1 MSETTEIAAAASPDA
16 PTNAPTDADAARLF
30 ALVREMAEEQHPHRK
45 GTLAVEGR
53 TTLDI
58 DLALDSLG
66 RMELLGRIEQAFGRD
81 IGEAAMASAATAGDL
96 VRALAAAPAARQSG
110 PAPAART
117 VRPERAAVPV
127 EATTL
132 LEVLEWHADR
142 NGNRVHVRFLAS
154 DSETQTLEY
163 ADLHAAAAEVASG
176 LQHAGLSPGEAVGIM
191 LPTSLEF
198 FYAFFGIQMAGGIPV
213 PIYPPARANQIED
226 HLRRHADI
234 LDNAGCVFL
243 VTVPAA
249 KGPARFLRTHT
260 RGMRDVVTV
269 AELRENAHGGPRPVL
284 RGEDLAFLQYTSGS
298 TGNPKGVMLTH
309 ANLLANIRAMGEPFH
324 ISPAGDVFVSWL
336 PLYHDMGLIGA
347 WMCSLYYAMPL
358 VLMSPLRFLTR
369 PERWLR
375 AIQDYRGTISASPNF
390 GYELARARIKDEV
403 LDGLDLSSW
412 RVSVNGAEA
421 VLPSTLDGFYQRF
434 ARCGLAPTVLR
445 PVYGLAENSVGLAFP
460 AMERAPRIDRIRR
473 AEFSRSGRA
482 EPATANDD
490 DVLEFPACGQPIP
503 RHEIRVVDPQGREV
517 ADRQEGLIEFRGPSS
532 TQGYFRNAEATA
544 ALFNNGWLRTGDR
557 GYLAGGEIHV
567 TGREKD
573 TIIRAGRNIYAAEIE
588 AAVGRVDGVR
598 TGCVAVFGVHPPG
611 GGTENVVVMAETRE
625 TGAEARNEIAER
637 VQRAVRT
644 LLGEPADEVAM
655 VPPYTVLKTS
665 SGKIRRSAC
674 RELYVR
680 GEHAGGRRAVWLQF
694 ARLWAS
700 SLVPEAAAA
709 ARRAGQAAYAGW
721 WWACGV
727 LLGIAVVP
735 VLSVVPS
742 RRFCRGW
749 VRIAGRAFLVAVG
762 ARPHVTGAEHVP
774 ADGPLV
780 IAANHTSYL
789 DGLLILA
796 LYPRAVRF
804 VAKNTLRRG
813 WTGPM
818 LRNLGTLFVERFDV
832 KQGVDGTT
840 PIRDAVAAG
849 EAVVFFPEGTF
860 GRMPGLLPFRMG
872 AFQVAAATGAPV
884 QPVGLRGLRTM
895 MRSGSWYPR
904 PARVSL
910 GIAAAAAPAGDDW
923 PAAVALRD
931 AVRAE
936 LLRQAGEADLRFETG
951 EVEKLRAKETGAA

>member
-1 MSETTEIAAAASPDA
+1 MSETSEIAAGGPTPDA
-16 PTNAPTDADAARLF
+16 TIGEDTARLF
-30 ALVREMAEEQHPHRK
+30 ALVREMAEEQHPHRT
-45 GTLAVEGR
+45 GTITVTAR
-53 TTLDI
+53 TTLDA

-66 RMELLGRIEQAFGRD
+66 RMELLGRVEQAFGRD
-81 IGEAAMASAATAGDL
+81 IGEAAIASAATAGDL
-96 VRALAAAPAARQSG
+96 ARALAAAPATKRPIEAQT
-110 PAPAART
+110 ART
-117 VRPERAAVPV
+117 VVPDRAAVPV
-127 EATTL
+127 DATTL
-132 LEVLEWHADR
+132 LDVLEWHADR
-142 NGNRVHVRFLAS
+142 HGERIHVRFLAS
-154 DSETQTLEY
+154 DTETQTLDY
-163 ADLHAAAAEVASG
+163 AGLRAAAGEVASG
-176 LQHAGLSPGEAVGIM
+176 LQRAGLSPGEAVGIM

-198 FYAFFGIQMAGGIPV
+198 FHAFFGIQMAGGIPV

-226 HLRRHADI
+226 HLRRHARI
-234 LDNAGCVFL
+234 LDNAGCVAL

-249 KGPARFLRTHT
+249 KAPAWFLRAHT

-269 AELRENAHGGPRPVL
+269 AELRENARGGPRPVI

-375 AIQDYRGTISASPNF
+375 AIHDYRGTISASPNF
-390 GYELARARIKDEV
+390 GYELARARIKDEA

-421 VLPSTLDGFYQRF
+421 VLPATLDGFYQRF

-460 AMERAPRIDRIRR
+460 ASERAPRIDRIRR

-482 EPATANDD
+482 EPATENDD

-532 TQGYFRNAEATA
+532 TQGYFRNPDATA
-544 ALFNNGWLRTGDR
+544 ALFNGEWLRTGDR

-598 TGCVAVFGVHPPG
+598 TGCVAVFGVHPAS
-611 GGTENVVVMAETRE
+611 GGTENLVVMAETRE
-625 TGAEARNEIAER
+625 TGAEARNEIAQR
-637 VQRAVRT
+637 VQLAVRT

-674 RELYVR
+674 REVYQR
-680 GEHAGGRRAVWLQF
+680 GEHAGGRRAVWMQLL
-694 ARLWAS
+694 RLWIW
-700 SLVPEAAAA
+700 SLLPEAAAA

-721 WWACGV
+721 WWACGL

-735 VLSVVPS
+735 VTSIVPS
-742 RRFCRGW
+742 RAFCRAW
-749 VRIAGRAFLVAVG
+749 VRAAGRAFLIAVG
-762 ARPHVTGAEHVP
+762 ARPRVTGAEHVP

-813 WTGPM
+813 WAGPM
-818 LRNLGTLFVERFDV
+818 LRNLGTLFVDRFDV
-832 KQGVDGTT
+832 KQGVDGTA

-884 QPVGLRGLRTM
+884 QPVGLRGLRAM
-895 MRSGSWYPR
+895 LRSGGWFPR
-904 PARVSL
+904 AAR
-910 GIAAAAAPAGDDW
+910 
-923 PAAVALRD
+923 
-931 AVRAE
+931 
-936 LLRQAGEADLRFETG
+936 
-951 EVEKLRAKETGAA
+951 